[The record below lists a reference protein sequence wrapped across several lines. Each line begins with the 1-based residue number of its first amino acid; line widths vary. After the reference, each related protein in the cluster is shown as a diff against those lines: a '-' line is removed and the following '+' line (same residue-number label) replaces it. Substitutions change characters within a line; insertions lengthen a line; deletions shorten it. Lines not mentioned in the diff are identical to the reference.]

1 MKENCEARAKE
12 FSYEEFEGKIRE
24 FVK

>member
-12 FSYEEFEGKIRE
+12 FNYEEFEGKIRE

>member
-12 FSYEEFEGKIRE
+12 FNYEEFERKIRE